1 MVLIGREQRFFV
13 PDGSTVLEAGD
24 TLFVLCTAETLR
36 QVKGILGI

>member
-1 MVLIGREQRFFV
+1 M
-13 PDGSTVLEAGD
+13 LEAGD